1 MNNALKSA
9 FSWEVNDM
17 YSLDDFIRKNDTE
30 YKVKKA
36 IIDCL
41 VKNMTEEVAIE
52 ILSNDLQKRLYD
64 FIYTNEELSI
74 DDGSNVE
81 RDFKKT
87 IKDILLE
94 YFNS

>member
-1 MNNALKSA
+1 
-9 FSWEVNDM
+9 M
-17 YSLDDFIRKNDTE
+17 YSLDDFIRENDTE
-30 YKVKKA
+30 NKVKKA
-36 IIDCL
+36 VINCL
-41 VKNMTEEVAIE
+41 VKNMTEDVAID

-64 FIYTNEELSI
+64 FIYSSEELDI

-94 YFNS
+94 YFSS

>member
-1 MNNALKSA
+1 
-9 FSWEVNDM
+9 M
-17 YSLDDFIRKNDTE
+17 YSLDDFIRENDTE
-30 YKVKKA
+30 NKVKKA
-36 IIDCL
+36 VINCL
-41 VKNMTEEVAIE
+41 VKNMTEDVAID

-64 FIYTNEELSI
+64 FIYSSEELDI

-87 IKDILLE
+87 IKDILFE

>member
-1 MNNALKSA
+1 
-9 FSWEVNDM
+9 M
-17 YSLDDFIRKNDTE
+17 YSLDNFIRENDTE
-30 YKVKKA
+30 DKVKKA

-64 FIYTNEELSI
+64 FIYTSEELSI

>member
-1 MNNALKSA
+1 
-9 FSWEVNDM
+9 M
-17 YSLDDFIRKNDTE
+17 YLLDDFIRKNDTE
-30 YKVKKA
+30 NKVKKA

-64 FIYTNEELSI
+64 FIDSSEELSI

-81 RDFKKT
+81 RDFERT

>member
-1 MNNALKSA
+1 
-9 FSWEVNDM
+9 M
-17 YSLDDFIRKNDTE
+17 YLLDDFIRKNDTE
-30 YKVKKA
+30 DKVKKA
-36 IIDCL
+36 IIDCI

-74 DDGSNVE
+74 DDGSNIE

>member
-1 MNNALKSA
+1 
-9 FSWEVNDM
+9 M
-17 YSLDDFIRKNDTE
+17 YSLDDFIRENDTE
-30 YKVKKA
+30 DKVKKA
-36 IIDCL
+36 VIDLL

-52 ILSNDLQKRLYD
+52 ILSNDLHKRLYD
-64 FIYTNEELSI
+64 FIYTSEELSI

-87 IKDILLE
+87 IKNILLE